1 MPSVILNTIYSPDTY
16 SDIINIG
23 LPFMGGVWGWVF
35 CGVVFAVLTFLF
47 YRHQSLLRDR
57 AHLMR
62 EAVRNREFT
71 FSLPTKGLFFGERAL
86 QEALNDIGQEVNKLV
101 AQNEV
106 ESWQRLTRVLTH
118 EIMNATTPIQSI
130 SQAYL
135 SNPKI
140 KGTVYEEGIRAI
152 FETSNGLASFVDSY
166 RKLTQLQKP
175 VLEEVGIGNLVSSI
189 KTLYPD
195 LEWRISLP
203 PFTTMTVDENML
215 RQVLINLVKNAVEAG
230 AKMIDV
236 RYRPSKSPLKGDL
249 VSESAPSPREGR
261 GGEALYISNDG
272 APIPA
277 DARREIFVPFFT
289 TKRTGSGIGLSLS
302 RQMMMMQGMNI
313 VLADTPV
320 SGCHVTFVIGND

>member
-1 MPSVILNTIYSPDTY
+1 MVWVILS
-16 SDIINIG
+16 IILPLGG
-23 LPFMGGVWGWVF
+23 LGGF
-35 CGVVFAVLTFLF
+35 F

-175 VLEEVGIGNLVSSI
+175 VLEEVGIGNLISSI

-195 LEWRISLP
+195 LEWKVSLP
-203 PFTTMTVDENML
+203 PFTTMRVDENML

-236 RYRPSKSPLKGDL
+236 RYSSSLPLGHSGSL
-249 VSESAPSPREGR
+249 PTGEGGGR
-261 GGEALYISNDG
+261 GHLSISNDG
-272 APIPA
+272 APIPP
-277 DARREIFVPFFT
+277 DVRREIFVPFFT

-320 SGCHVTFVIGND
+320 SGCHVSFLITKS

>member
-1 MPSVILNTIYSPDTY
+1 
-16 SDIINIG
+16 
-23 LPFMGGVWGWVF
+23 
-35 CGVVFAVLTFLF
+35 
-47 YRHQSLLRDR
+47 
-57 AHLMR
+57 MR

-152 FETSNGLASFVDSY
+152 FETSTGLASFVDSY

-175 VLEEVGIGNLVSSI
+175 VLEEVGLGTFISSI
-189 KTLYPD
+189 KSLFPD
-195 LEWRISLP
+195 VEWKVSMP
-203 PFTTMTVDENML
+203 AFTTIRADENML
-215 RQVLINLVKNAVEAG
+215 RQVVINLVKNAVEAG

-249 VSESAPSPREGR
+249 VSESAPSA
-261 GGEALYISNDG
+261 GGEALFISNDG
-272 APIPA
+272 EPIPA
-277 DARREIFVPFFT
+277 DVRREIFVPFFT
-289 TKRTGSGIGLSLS
+289 TKRSGSGIGLSLS

-320 SGCHVTFVIGND
+320 SGCHVSFLITKS

>member
-1 MPSVILNTIYSPDTY
+1 MPSVLFNTIYSP
-16 SDIINIG
+16 
-23 LPFMGGVWGWVF
+23 PFMGGVWGWVF
-35 CGVVFAVLTFLF
+35 GGVLFAILAFLF
-47 YRHQSLLRDR
+47 YRHQCLLRDR

-62 EAVRNREFT
+62 EAVRNHEFT

-86 QEALNDIGQEVNKLV
+86 QEALNDIGQDVNKLV

-140 KGTVYEEGIRAI
+140 KGTLYEEGIRAI
-152 FETSNGLASFVDSY
+152 YETSTGLASFVDSY

-175 VLEEVGIGNLVSSI
+175 VLADIALGAFISSI
-189 KTLYPD
+189 KSLYPD
-195 LEWRISLP
+195 LEWRVSLP
-203 PFTTMTVDENML
+203 PFSTMKVDENML

-230 AKMIDV
+230 AKTIDV
-236 RYRPSKSPLKGDL
+236 RYSGSLPLGHSGSL
-249 VSESAPSPREGR
+249 PTREGGGR
-261 GGEALYISNDG
+261 GCLFISNDG

-289 TKRTGSGIGLSLS
+289 TKRSGSGIGLSLS
-302 RQMMMMQGMNI
+302 RQMLMMQGMNI

-320 SGCHVTFVIGND
+320 SGCHVTFVITKS

>member
-1 MPSVILNTIYSPDTY
+1 MPSVLFNTIYSP
-16 SDIINIG
+16 
-23 LPFMGGVWGWVF
+23 PFMGGVWGWVF
-35 CGVVFAVLTFLF
+35 GGVLFAILAFLF

-152 FETSNGLASFVDSY
+152 FETSTGLASFVDSY

-175 VLEEVGIGNLVSSI
+175 VLEEVGIGNLISSI

-195 LEWRISLP
+195 LEWKVSLP
-203 PFTTMTVDENML
+203 PFTTMRVDENML

-236 RYRPSKSPLKGDL
+236 RYSGSLPTG
-249 VSESAPSPREGR
+249 EGGGR
-261 GGEALYISNDG
+261 GRLYISNDG
-272 APIPA
+272 EPIPA
-277 DARREIFVPFFT
+277 DVRREIFVPFFT
-289 TKRTGSGIGLSLS
+289 TKRSGSGIGLSLS
-302 RQMMMMQGMNI
+302 RQMMMMQDMNI

-320 SGCHVTFVIGND
+320 SGCHVTFVINSP

>member
-1 MPSVILNTIYSPDTY
+1 MDIWIILS
-16 SDIINIG
+16 IIIPLG
-23 LPFMGGVWGWVF
+23 GMGGIWF
-35 CGVVFAVLTFLF
+35 
-47 YRHQSLLRDR
+47 RHQCLLRDR

-86 QEALNDIGQEVNKLV
+86 QEALNDIGQDVSKLV

-140 KGTVYEEGIRAI
+140 KGTLYEEGIRAI
-152 FETSNGLASFVDSY
+152 YETSTGLASFVDSY

-175 VLEEVGIGNLVSSI
+175 VLADVPLGAFISSI
-189 KTLYPD
+189 KSLFPD
-195 LEWRISLP
+195 LEWKVSMP
-203 PFTTMTVDENML
+203 AFTTMQADENML
-215 RQVLINLVKNAVEAG
+215 RQVVINLVKNAVEAG
-230 AKMIDV
+230 AKMIDI
-236 RYRPSKSPLKGDL
+236 RYSLTPNPHLKGDFL
-249 VSESAPSPREGR
+249 NAPAPSLRGR
-261 GGEALYISNDG
+261 AGGEAVLFISNNG
-272 APIPA
+272 APIPP
-277 DARREIFVPFFT
+277 DVRREIFVPFFT
-289 TKRTGSGIGLSLS
+289 TKRSGFGIGLSLS
-302 RQMMMMQGMNI
+302 RQMLMMQGMNI

-320 SGCHVTFVIGND
+320 SGCHVTFVINSP